1 MSKNNVSEIQIENDT
16 YRIDYKVS
24 SGLQCRSWI
33 GFYQTILFKF
43 IKFLRIL
50 RIFVETGLE
59 NLDEC
64 QTEIFLTT
72 YQADGVAFKKE
83 T

>member
-1 MSKNNVSEIQIENDT
+1 M
-16 YRIDYKVS
+16 
-24 SGLQCRSWI
+24 
-33 GFYQTILFKF
+33 
-43 IKFLRIL
+43 IL